1 MADDEQEIYKLW
13 RIRKTVLTLCH
24 DRGYMVTSDEL
35 EQTLDQFKATYGD
48 RPSQGDPSRSKL
60 IILVSHNDDPADQ
73 LYVFF
78 PDDPKVGV
86 KTIVAY
92 IKKMEEEE
100 ITRAIIV
107 VSQGMSPS
115 AKKAINDIGPKYTF
129 EPFLDSEL
137 MINIT
142 NHFLV
147 PTHQLLSVDEKKE
160 LLGRYKLKENQLPRI
175 RQDDPIARY
184 FGLKRGQV
192 VRIVR
197 TSETAGRYVTYRL
210 VC

>member
-1 MADDEQEIYKLW
+1 MADDEAEITKLW
-13 RIRKTVLTLCH
+13 RIRKTILQLCH

-35 EQTLDQFKATYGD
+35 EQSLDQFKQTYGD
-48 RPSQGDPSRSKL
+48 RPSQGEPSRSKL
-60 IILVSHNDDPADQ
+60 IVLVSHCNDPTDQ

-107 VSQGMSPS
+107 VSTGMSPS
-115 AKKAINDIGPKYTF
+115 AKKAIADMQPKYTF

-137 MINIT
+137 MVNIT

-147 PTHQLLSVDEKKE
+147 PKHQLLNMDEKHE
-160 LLGRYKLKENQLPRI
+160 LMARYKLKENQLPRI
-175 RQDDPIARY
+175 RIDDPIARY
-184 FGLKRGQV
+184 FGLRRGQV
-192 VRIVR
+192 VRIIR

>member
-1 MADDEQEIYKLW
+1 MADDEQETNKLW
-13 RIRKTVLTLCH
+13 RIRKTVLQLCH

-35 EQTLDQFKATYGD
+35 EQTLEQFKQTYGD
-48 RPSQGDPSRSKL
+48 RPSQGEPSRSKL
-60 IILVSHNDDPADQ
+60 IVLVSHINDPTDQ

-86 KTIVAY
+86 KTILLY

-107 VSQGMSPS
+107 VQTGMSPS
-115 AKKAINDIGPKYTF
+115 AKKAIADMQPKYTF
-129 EPFLDSEL
+129 EPFIDSEL
-137 MINIT
+137 MVNIT

-147 PTHQLLSVDEKKE
+147 PKHQLLSPEEKTE
-160 LLGRYKLKENQLPRI
+160 LCIRYKLKENQLPRI
-175 RQDDPIARY
+175 RIDDPIARY
-184 FGLKRGQV
+184 FGLKRGMV
-192 VRIVR
+192 VRIIR

>member
-1 MADDEQEIYKLW
+1 MADDEQEIDKLW
-13 RIRKTVLTLCH
+13 RIRKTILQICH

-35 EQTLDQFKATYGD
+35 EQSLEQFKQTYGD
-48 RPSQGDPSRSKL
+48 RPSQGEPSRSKL
-60 IILVSHNDDPADQ
+60 IVLVSHNDDPTDQ

-115 AKKAINDIGPKYTF
+115 AKKAIADMQPKYTF

-137 MINIT
+137 MVNIT

-147 PTHQLLSVDEKKE
+147 PVHQLLNAQEKRE
-160 LLGRYKLKENQLPRI
+160 LLTRYKLKENQLPRI
-175 RQDDPIARY
+175 RIDDPIARY